1 MELPPRRRCVVK
13 LILFSKM
20 LKEKSVEE
28 LAVLA
33 NELGIDGYDLT
44 VRPEYPVNPD
54 NAATALPA
62 AVAVMRDHGIDI
74 PMLTGN
80 FDLLTVDHPTAEPIL
95 GAMGEAGVGH
105 IKLGYFKFNPDEMS
119 YWDEVAV
126 CRKALD
132 EWSRLAEK
140 HGVKVCYHTHSNR
153 CMGLNA
159 GMLAHMIRGFDPQ
172 YIGAYLDTGHLVAEG
187 EEWAVAVAIVRE
199 YLSIVSLK
207 DFLLL
212 RVEKEGHGSM
222 KRDVVEAGQGMAD
235 WTAIFEELKRIGYE
249 GPGSIHCEFHLAE
262 GEDFA
267 SAVRREVAF
276 FRGMREKTGLA

>member
-1 MELPPRRRCVVK
+1 MK

-33 NELGIDGYDLT
+33 NELGLDGYDLT

-62 AVAVMRDHGIDI
+62 AVAVMRNHGVDI

-95 GAMGEAGVGH
+95 GAMGEAGVELV
-105 IKLGYFKFNPDEMS
+105 KLGYFKFDPGEMDYWEEVDE
-119 YWDEVAV
+119 

-132 EWSRLAEK
+132 GWSKLAEK
-140 HGVKVCYHTHSNR
+140 HQVKVCYHTHSNR

-159 GMLAHMIRGFDPQ
+159 GMLAHMIRGFDPK

-199 YLSIVSLK
+199 YLSVVSLK
-207 DFLLL
+207 DFLLH
-212 RVEKEGHGSM
+212 RVAKEGHGSM
-222 KRDVVEAGQGMAD
+222 NREVVEAGQGMVD
-235 WTAIFEELKRIGYE
+235 WTAVFEELKRIGYD
-249 GPGSIHCEFHLAE
+249 GPASIHCEFHLEPAD
-262 GEDFA
+262 DFLG
-267 SAVRREVAF
+267 AVRREVAF
-276 FRGMREKTGLA
+276 FRQMREKTDIA

>member
-1 MELPPRRRCVVK
+1 MK

-33 NELGIDGYDLT
+33 NELGLDGYDMA

-62 AVAVMRDHGIDI
+62 AAAVMRSHGVDI

-80 FDLLTVDHPTAEPIL
+80 FDLLTVDHPTAELIL
-95 GAMGEAGVGH
+95 GAMGEAGVGLV
-105 IKLGYFKFNPDEMS
+105 KLGYFKFDPGKMDYWKEVDE
-119 YWDEVAV
+119 

-132 EWSRLAEK
+132 GWSKLAEK
-140 HGVKVCYHTHSNR
+140 HQVKVCYHTHSNR

-159 GMLAHMIRGFDPQ
+159 GMLAHMIHGLDSK

-199 YLSIVSLK
+199 YLSVVSLK
-207 DFLLL
+207 DFLLH
-212 RVEKEGHGSM
+212 RVVKEGHGSM
-222 KRDVVEAGQGMAD
+222 KRDVVEAGQGMVD
-235 WTAIFEELKRIGYE
+235 WTAVFEELKRIGFD
-249 GPGSIHCEFHLAE
+249 GPGSIHCEFHLEEAD
-262 GEDFA
+262 DFL

-276 FRGMREKTGLA
+276 FSEMRERAGLA